1 MATLTVRYDIPVP
14 RFVHGF
20 VYEGEETER
29 AALKEAMRKVAVKAG
44 IDTETWLQSVVIG
57 APKVLPDAAPDVR
70 QSVTGAIIA
79 WALDLSAGH
88 PTRHGTINEFL
99 NDCDFL
105 VIITKA
111 IDGEILCQ
119 VHATSECAGSA

>member
-1 MATLTVRYDIPVP
+1 MATLTVRYDIPAP

-29 AALKEAMRKVAVKAG
+29 AALKEAMRKVAAKAG

-70 QSVTGAIIA
+70 QSVTGAITA

-88 PTRHGTINEFL
+88 PTRHGTIDEFL
-99 NDCDFL
+99 NDSDFL
-105 VIITKA
+105 VIITKHQG
-111 IDGEILCQ
+111 DRW
-119 VHATSECAGSA
+119 

>member
-1 MATLTVRYDIPVP
+1 MATLTVRYDIPAP

-29 AALKEAMRKVAVKAG
+29 AALKEAMRKVAAEAG
-44 IDTETWLQSVVIG
+44 IDTETWLQGVVIG

-70 QSVTGAIIA
+70 QSVTGAITA

-88 PTRHGTINEFL
+88 PTRHGTIDEFL

-105 VIITKA
+105 VIITKV
-111 IDGEILCQ
+111 IDGEISCE
-119 VHATSECAGSA
+119 VHATPKCAGSA